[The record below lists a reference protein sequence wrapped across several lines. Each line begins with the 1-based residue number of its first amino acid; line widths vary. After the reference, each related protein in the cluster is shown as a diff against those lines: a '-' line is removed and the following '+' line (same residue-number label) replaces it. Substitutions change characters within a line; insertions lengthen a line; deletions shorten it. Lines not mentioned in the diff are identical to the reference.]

1 MQFLSHS
8 WATLYFCYAFELCA
22 LALTDSI
29 RALAILYCYTSA
41 TKWRKAQAH
50 NGWATDGRDPQNH
63 IRTHTIV
70 DTHQSHYSCGVS
82 FFKPFICQLVHNEQG
97 WTEKKL

>member
-41 TKWRKAQAH
+41 TKRRKAQAQ
-50 NGWATDGRDPQNH
+50 NGWATDGRDPQYH
-63 IRTHTIV
+63 ITYTHDRRYTLESL
-70 DTHQSHYSCGVS
+70 QLWC
-82 FFKPFICQLVHNEQG
+82 FFF
-97 WTEKKL
+97 

>member
-29 RALAILYCYTSA
+29 RALAILYTA
-41 TKWRKAQAH
+41 TLAPPSGVKRRKAQAQ
-50 NGWATDGRDPQNH
+50 NGWATDGRDPQYH

-70 DTHQSHYSCGVS
+70 DTH
-82 FFKPFICQLVHNEQG
+82 
-97 WTEKKL
+97 